1 MALFFILG
9 ALALGSGILAAQQ
22 DIDLAPVTEQHVM
35 IPMRDGIR
43 LSTYIYLP
51 PGKSPWPVLYEQRY
65 SDQRGAS
72 SRKNYAALA
81 MKGYVIAAENFRGAQ
96 LSEGKY
102 VGYRDLG
109 WGERKDGY
117 DTVAW
122 LARQPWSNGKIGTFG
137 GSQAGY
143 AQNFL
148 AVTQPPNLVA
158 QYMTDTGQS
167 LFHLGYR
174 RGGTTRLMPFQEARD
189 PKDAVDL
196 IHAIFKHATYD
207 QYWQQED
214 TTLHFDKMD
223 VPCFTLGS
231 WYDFMDAG
239 SIESYIGRQHHGGPR
254 SRGKQQLLIGP
265 WLHGS
270 VTKASGK
277 VGDLEYPDVSIF
289 PLNAHM
295 IRWFD
300 HYLKGVDTGVDRDPV
315 VRYYVMGAVGAGE
328 KGAPGN
334 EWRTAS
340 DWPVPARETAY
351 YLHGTESGTAGGLSI
366 EKPKG
371 SRATTYISDPA
382 NPAPISGRAFPGAR
396 DAREHEKHPGV
407 RTFTTDALDTPVE
420 WTGKVRAELF
430 VSSTAPDSDFIV
442 RLTDVYPDGRSILIM
457 DGIRRARFRESWD
470 REVFMKPGEVYKV
483 AFDVG
488 YLSQIFN
495 RGHRIRVSVAST
507 GAPFYDPNPQTGEPL
522 TVEPANKLM
531 AATQTLYHSGP
542 QASRILAPVR

>member
-1 MALFFILG
+1 VFL
-9 ALALGSGILAAQQ
+9 LALLSLGCSILTAQQ
-22 DIDLAPVTEQHVM
+22 DINLAPVVEQHVM

-51 PGKSPWPVLYEQRY
+51 PGKGPWPVLYEQRY
-65 SDQRGAS
+65 SDLRGAS
-72 SRKNYAALA
+72 ARKNYAALA

-109 WGERKDGY
+109 WGERQDGF

-122 LARQPWSNGKIGTFG
+122 LAKQPWSTGKIGSFG

-174 RGGTTRLMPFQEARD
+174 RGGTTRVMPFEEARD

-196 IHAIFKHATYD
+196 IHAIFQHATYD
-207 QYWQQED
+207 DYWQLED
-214 TTLHFDKMD
+214 TTRHFDKMD

-231 WYDFMDAG
+231 WYDFMDVG
-239 SIESYIGRQHHGGPR
+239 SIESYIGRQHHGGPK
-254 SRGKQQLLIGP
+254 SRGRQQLLIGP

-277 VGDLEYPDVSIF
+277 VGELEYPDNSIF
-289 PLNAHM
+289 PLNQHM

-300 HYLKGVDTGVDRDPV
+300 HYLKDMDTGVERDPV
-315 VRYYVMGAVGAGE
+315 VRYYAMGAVGE
-328 KGAPGN
+328 QNAPGN
-334 EWRTAS
+334 QWRTAE
-340 DWPVPARETAY
+340 DWPLEARETTY
-351 YLHGTESGTAGGLSI
+351 YLHGGGGLSTDQ
-366 EKPKG
+366 PKG
-371 SRATTYISDPA
+371 PHTTTYVSDPA
-382 NPAPISGRAFPGAR
+382 NPAPIPGRAFPGAR

-407 RTFTTDALDTPVE
+407 RTFTTDPLPAPVE

-442 RLTDVYPDGRSILIM
+442 RVTDVYPDGRSMLIM
-457 DGIRRARFRESWD
+457 DGIRRARFREAWD
-470 REVFMKPGEVYKV
+470 REVFMKPGEVYKI

-488 YLSQIFN
+488 YLSEVFN
-495 RGHRIRVSVAST
+495 KGHRIRISVAST
-507 GAPFYDPNPQTGEPL
+507 GVPFYDANPQTGQPL
-522 TVEPANKLM
+522 TVEPPKKVM
-531 AATQTLYHSGP
+531 VATQTLYHTFP
-542 QASRILAPVR
+542 QASRILAPVRSVKMRAGD

>member
-1 MALFFILG
+1 MLLFL
-9 ALALGSGILAAQQ
+9 LLLLGSRSLPAQQ
-22 DIDLAPVTEQHVM
+22 DVNLAPVTEQHVM
-35 IPMRDGIR
+35 IPMPDGIR

-51 PGKSPWPVLYEQRY
+51 PGKGPWPVLYEQRY
-65 SDQRGAS
+65 SDLRGAS

-109 WGERKDGY
+109 WGDRKDGF
-117 DTVAW
+117 DSVAW
-122 LARQPWSNGKIGTFG
+122 LAKQPWSNGKIGTFG

-148 AVTQPPNLVA
+148 AVTRPPNLVA

-174 RGGTTRLMPFQEARD
+174 RGGATRAMPFQEARD
-189 PKDAVDL
+189 PQDAVDL

-207 QYWQQED
+207 DYWRVED

-231 WYDFMDAG
+231 WYDFMNTG
-239 SIESYIGRQHHGGPR
+239 SIDSYVGRQHHGGPH
-254 SRGKQQLLIGP
+254 SRGKQQLLLGP

-270 VTKASGK
+270 VTKGSGA
-277 VGDLEYPDVSIF
+277 VGELVYPDKSIF
-289 PLNAHM
+289 RLNEHM

-300 HYLKGVDTGVDRDPV
+300 HYLKGMDTGVERDPV
-315 VRYYVMGAVGAGE
+315 VRYYVMGAVGEGE
-328 KGAPGN
+328 QGAPGN
-334 EWRTAS
+334 EWRTTA
-340 DWPVPARETAY
+340 DWPVPAHETAY
-351 YLHGTESGTAGGLSI
+351 YLHGANSGPAGRLSTERPAGPA
-366 EKPKG
+366 K
-371 SRATTYISDPA
+371 TTYTSDPA
-382 NPAPISGRAFPGAR
+382 KPAPIPGRAFPGAR
-396 DAREHEKHPGV
+396 DAREHEKDPGV
-407 RTFTTDALDTPVE
+407 RTFTTDPLPAPVE

-442 RLTDVYPDGRSILIM
+442 RVTDVYPDGRSILIM
-457 DGIRRARFRESWD
+457 DNIRRARFRDGWD
-470 REVFMKPGEVYKV
+470 REVFMKPGEVYKI

-507 GAPFYDPNPQTGEPL
+507 GSPFYDPNPQTGETL
-522 TVEPANKLM
+522 TVEAPKRTSV
-531 AATQTLYHSGP
+531 ATQTLYHAGAH
-542 QASRILAPVR
+542 ASRIFAPVR

>member
-1 MALFFILG
+1 
-9 ALALGSGILAAQQ
+9 
-22 DIDLAPVTEQHVM
+22 M

-51 PGKSPWPVLYEQRY
+51 PGKGPWPVLYEQRY
-65 SDQRGAS
+65 SDLRGAS
-72 SRKNYAALA
+72 ARKNYAALA

-109 WGERKDGY
+109 WGERQDGF

-122 LARQPWSNGKIGTFG
+122 LAKQPWSTGKIGSFG

-174 RGGTTRLMPFQEARD
+174 RGGTTRVMPFEEARD

-196 IHAIFKHATYD
+196 IHAIFQHATYD
-207 QYWQQED
+207 DYWQLED
-214 TTLHFDKMD
+214 TTRHFDKMD

-231 WYDFMDAG
+231 WYDFMDVG
-239 SIESYIGRQHHGGPR
+239 SIESYIGRQHHGGPK
-254 SRGKQQLLIGP
+254 SRGRQQLLIGP

-277 VGDLEYPDVSIF
+277 VGELEYPDNSIF
-289 PLNAHM
+289 PLNQHM

-300 HYLKGVDTGVDRDPV
+300 HYLKDMDTGVERDPV
-315 VRYYVMGAVGAGE
+315 VRYYAMGAVGE
-328 KGAPGN
+328 QNAPGN
-334 EWRTAS
+334 QWRTAE
-340 DWPVPARETAY
+340 DWPLEARETTY
-351 YLHGTESGTAGGLSI
+351 YLHGGGGLSTDQ
-366 EKPKG
+366 PKG
-371 SRATTYISDPA
+371 PHTTTYVSDPA
-382 NPAPISGRAFPGAR
+382 NPAPIPGRAFPGAR

-407 RTFTTDALDTPVE
+407 RTFTTDPLPAPVE

-442 RLTDVYPDGRSILIM
+442 RVTDVYPDGRSMLIM
-457 DGIRRARFRESWD
+457 DGIRRARFREAWD
-470 REVFMKPGEVYKV
+470 REVFMKPGEVYKI

-488 YLSQIFN
+488 YLSEVFN
-495 RGHRIRVSVAST
+495 KGHRIRISVAST
-507 GAPFYDPNPQTGEPL
+507 GVPFYDANPQTGQPL
-522 TVEPANKLM
+522 TVEPPKKVM
-531 AATQTLYHSGP
+531 VATQTLYHTFP
-542 QASRILAPVR
+542 QASRILAPVRSVKMRAGD

>member
-1 MALFFILG
+1 
-9 ALALGSGILAAQQ
+9 
-22 DIDLAPVTEQHVM
+22 
-35 IPMRDGIR
+35 
-43 LSTYIYLP
+43 
-51 PGKSPWPVLYEQRY
+51 
-65 SDQRGAS
+65 
-72 SRKNYAALA
+72 
-81 MKGYVIAAENFRGAQ
+81 
-96 LSEGKY
+96 
-102 VGYRDLG
+102 
-109 WGERKDGY
+109 
-117 DTVAW
+117 
-122 LARQPWSNGKIGTFG
+122 
-137 GSQAGY
+137 
-143 AQNFL
+143 
-148 AVTQPPNLVA
+148 
-158 QYMTDTGQS
+158 
-167 LFHLGYR
+167 
-174 RGGTTRLMPFQEARD
+174 MPFQEARD
-189 PKDAVDL
+189 PKDAADL

-207 QYWQQED
+207 QYWEQED
-214 TTLHFDKMD
+214 TTRHFDKMD

-300 HYLKGVDTGVDRDPV
+300 HYLKGVDTGVERDPV

-334 EWRTAS
+334 EWRTAA

-371 SRATTYISDPA
+371 ARTTTYISDPA

-407 RTFTTDALDTPVE
+407 RTFTTDALQTPVE

-430 VSSTAPDSDFIV
+430 ISSTAPDSDFIV
-442 RLTDVYPDGRSILIM
+442 RVTDVYPDGRSILIM

-522 TVEPANKLM
+522 TVEPAKKLM